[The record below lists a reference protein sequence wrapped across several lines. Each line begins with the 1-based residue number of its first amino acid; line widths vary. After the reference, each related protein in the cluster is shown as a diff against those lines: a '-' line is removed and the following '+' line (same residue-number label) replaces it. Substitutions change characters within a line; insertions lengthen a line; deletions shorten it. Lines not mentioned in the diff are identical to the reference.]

1 MRSSE
6 SDTGA
11 GWLRGILIVSLVLRL
26 AAVPLVHSSSYLSDE
41 REYILIAQTLLGEGE
56 FVDSNGFRSVR
67 APLFPFFLAGIFG
80 VSGGSVALAHVAG
93 CLLGVAGVLLV
104 HALALRLWNDRR
116 SALVAA
122 ALAGFHPSLVIY
134 STLLLTESLYIVLLL
149 AALVMAHDFEARPS
163 WRRAV
168 GLGVLAGL
176 ASLTRP
182 VFLGYFP
189 VLLALIALRGRAAG
203 RRWLVLSFLAWGV
216 VIAPWT
222 IRNVLL
228 HGELVIVGSGA
239 GSSLLTGNNPYAT
252 GTWRVEPGYEEWLT
266 ARMAERGVNDVASL
280 SETELGHL
288 SGAIALDYIRKN
300 PARAAELALTKTHI
314 FWIYPVAHTDAPG
327 ALQAGVVAFDALLWV
342 AVVLGAVGG
351 RGAKRW
357 LVILAASALFF
368 WMAQALLHSE
378 ARFRLPLVPLMAVVA
393 GEGLRVFADPVLRRA
408 AIARRGARALLGGGV
423 LVVASAYG
431 WTAYMVITGVI

>member
-1 MRSSE
+1 MRSPE

-11 GWLRGILIVSLVLRL
+11 GWLRGILIASLVLRL

-41 REYILIAQTLLGEGE
+41 REYIQIAQRLLGEGE

-104 HALALRLWNDRR
+104 HALALRLWNNRR

-122 ALAGFHPSLVIY
+122 ALAAFHPSLVIY

-149 AALVMAHDFEARPS
+149 AALIMAHDLEASPGG
-163 WRRAV
+163 RRAV

-189 VLLALIALRGRAAG
+189 LLLALVAWRGGSAA
-203 RRWLVLSFLAWGV
+203 RRWLALSILAWGL

-252 GTWRVEPGYEEWLT
+252 GTWRVEPGYEQWFA
-266 ARMAERGVNDVASL
+266 ARMAERGVDDAATL
-280 SETELGHL
+280 TETALGHL
-288 SGAIALDYIRKN
+288 SGAIALDYIRDN
-300 PARAAELALTKTHI
+300 PARAAELALRKTHI
-314 FWIYPVAHTDAPG
+314 FWVYPVAHTDMPG
-327 ALQAGVVAFDALLWV
+327 ALQAGVVASDMLLCF
-342 AVVLGAVGG
+342 AVVLGVAGG

-357 LVILAASALFF
+357 LLILAASAIFF

-393 GEGLRVFADPVLRRA
+393 GEGLRVFANPALRRA
-408 AIARRGARALLGGGV
+408 AISLRGARALLGGGM
-423 LVVASAYG
+423 LVVAAAYG